1 MGDKKLI
8 IQHGAQSQTNV
19 NSGEGTMIINNNY
32 LQGRSWVEA
41 SSDLRS
47 WYSCVYGEKHIER
60 IETERLWNWIV
71 RWDNVIKP
79 MDRVSLLVGDAGT
92 GKSVVMH
99 DLLLKLEQSGMKTL
113 GLKSDI
119 LFASDTDLDKVVG
132 LGKSVSSIILELA
145 QKEKVILLVDQIDAL
160 SSTLSAN
167 RKPLHSI
174 NTLVSEVCVSP
185 NVRVVVSCR
194 PYDQQ
199 YDPMLDRYRDRNV
212 VTMGGLPIEE
222 VNNTLNLA
230 GIKIEA
236 DEELIKNFL
245 ANPLNL

>member
-145 QKEKVILLVDQIDAL
+145 QKEKVIL
-160 SSTLSAN
+160 
-167 RKPLHSI
+167 
-174 NTLVSEVCVSP
+174 
-185 NVRVVVSCR
+185 
-194 PYDQQ
+194 
-199 YDPMLDRYRDRNV
+199 
-212 VTMGGLPIEE
+212 
-222 VNNTLNLA
+222 
-230 GIKIEA
+230 
-236 DEELIKNFL
+236 
-245 ANPLNL
+245 